1 MSDQLDLLPL
11 AESRADIRLK
21 IAKLWLRE
29 IEHQPASLRADD
41 GTKVLALSE
50 LTLRLIEESGYTRGV
65 AS

>member
-11 AESRADIRLK
+11 AEPRTDIRLK
-21 IAKLWLRE
+21 IAKLWLNE
-29 IEHQPASLRADD
+29 IAHQPMSLAADD

-50 LTLRLIEESGYTRGV
+50 LTLRLIEESGYTRQV

>member
-50 LTLRLIEESGYTRGV
+50 LTLRLIEESGYTKEV
-65 AS
+65 SS